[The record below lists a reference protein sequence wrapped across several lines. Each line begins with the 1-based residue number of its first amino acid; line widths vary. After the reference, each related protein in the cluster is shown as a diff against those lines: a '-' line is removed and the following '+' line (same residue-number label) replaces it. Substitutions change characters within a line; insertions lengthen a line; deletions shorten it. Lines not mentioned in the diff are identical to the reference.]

1 MDAIATISPG
11 HAGILIWV
19 VWGLIGLFEGLVASR
34 VLGRRRV
41 VFIDVVIGIVSA
53 ILAGILSTNFIGDTP
68 VQLFLVS
75 VMAAIFASALV
86 LWIFGILL
94 YKNEERFN
102 R

>member
-11 HAGILIWV
+11 HAGILIWT
-19 VWGLIGLFEGLVASR
+19 VWGLIGLFEGLVASS

-68 VQLFLVS
+68 VQLFLIS

-86 LWIFGILL
+86 LWIFGLLL

>member
-11 HAGILIWV
+11 HAGILIWT

-75 VMAAIFASALV
+75 VMASIFASALV

>member
-11 HAGILIWV
+11 HADILIWT

-68 VQLFLVS
+68 VQLFLIS

>member
-11 HAGILIWV
+11 HAGILIWT

-75 VMAAIFASALV
+75 VMAAIFTSALV

>member
-1 MDAIATISPG
+1 M
-11 HAGILIWV
+11 
-19 VWGLIGLFEGLVASR
+19 
-34 VLGRRRV
+34 
-41 VFIDVVIGIVSA
+41 SA

-68 VQLFLVS
+68 VQLFLIS

>member
-11 HAGILIWV
+11 HAGILIWT

-68 VQLFLVS
+68 VQLFLIS
-75 VMAAIFASALV
+75 VMAAIIASALV

>member
-1 MDAIATISPG
+1 MGRMGSDRT
-11 HAGILIWV
+11 
-19 VWGLIGLFEGLVASR
+19 FEGLVASR

-41 VFIDVVIGIVSA
+41 MFIDAVIGIVSA

>member
-11 HAGILIWV
+11 HAGILIWA

>member
-11 HAGILIWV
+11 HAGILIWT

-41 VFIDVVIGIVSA
+41 VCIDVVIGIVSA

-68 VQLFLVS
+68 VQLFLIS

>member
-11 HAGILIWV
+11 HAGILIWT
-19 VWGLIGLFEGLVASR
+19 VWGLIGLFEGLVASS

-68 VQLFLVS
+68 VQLFLIS

>member
-41 VFIDVVIGIVSA
+41 MFIDVVIGIVSA

>member
-11 HAGILIWV
+11 HAGILIWT

-41 VFIDVVIGIVSA
+41 MFIDAVIGIVSA